1 MQEGRPAAGS
11 SVAPP
16 AVEAPPP
23 EAEAWPAW
31 PAVEGVASSGSLA
44 PPVPPASDVAEQD
57 PEHFWNAQVDHDAF
71 WNAQSPNFE
80 HWQALHGFTTAAAM
94 ASQHADSGKQSRA
107 TAASWK
113 QCVPPW
119 PPWLGSA
126 DGIGSHSL
134 PWKID
139 KAMSSG
145 RLNI

>member
-57 PEHFWNAQVDHDAF
+57 PDAFWNAQVDHDAF
-71 WNAQSPNFE
+71 WNGQSPNFE
-80 HWQALHGFTTAAAM
+80 HWQALESWRQDPAGEAACLA
-94 ASQHADSGKQSRA
+94 QVYWSRA

-113 QCVPPW
+113 QCVPPC

>member
-94 ASQHADSGKQSRA
+94 ASQQQPWPSA

>member
-94 ASQHADSGKQSRA
+94 ASQHADSGKHPA
-107 TAASWK
+107 YGEV
-113 QCVPPW
+113 C
-119 PPWLGSA
+119 
-126 DGIGSHSL
+126 SL
-134 PWKID
+134 SKVE
-139 KAMSSG
+139 
-145 RLNI
+145 RERERERTNIFWSN